1 MVVRPSVRRRVRFDF
16 VGPSTPLDTLDSIVR
31 IRPSRLPRRR
41 PSSSPRRAP
50 ESAASR
56 ANSNVC
62 SATNSARTGPRR
74 SGRARTAS
82 SAAATWASAVR
93 SSWRTSATPWC
104 RRGTGRGGP
113 LMPISGWVR
122 SSSSSTAHDTAERST
137 SQRADTV
144 GTDRSSCCQRRIVAP
159 MNPGVSATSRRRAT
173 RSATSFSTTYRCE
186 FNVPGLQ
193 WCGAARK
200 RSSRSPTVMRPPAVT
215 STREIP
221 TSATSSC
228 RRACAHSPSPRTV
241 KERCTL
247 RPRTG
252 SKPTTTRISQ
262 TPGDRSRSH
271 HLTHLI
277 LTDRVVGLRR
287 GEALA
292 LRWSDF
298 DETAST
304 LRIER
309 QVTRVRGVKGLIV
322 GPTKS
327 EAGKRTIVLPA
338 RCVAVLRPHRVAQA
352 ADRTG
357 AGKRWKEH
365 GLIFPSAVG
374 THLEPRAL
382 NTHLTKLCTEAG
394 VPHHGPHALRHTAA
408 TMAYALGVDWKEIQ
422 AMLGHTMLSTTMDI
436 YVDLT
441 DTAHQDTASKLD
453 GWFPAEDTEEDDS
466 EDPNV

>member
-1 MVVRPSVRRRVRFDF
+1 MSVLSMAEEPSDDRPGRRKSRGRRAHGEGSVYWREDRQRWVVELDYGIVNGRRKRAVRYFRTQEDAIETQQKARQAQADGVVHLDRRSRFGDFLTYWIDEIIIPSERAESTKSSYRDMTDNHIRPALGDKRLVDLKHEDLQRFLNRKAQDGYSASTMRTFRTILRQALNEAVITEKVSRNVAETLRVPKARKPTRK
-16 VGPSTPLDTLDSIVR
+16 VTPLSKEDGL
-31 IRPSRLPRRR
+31 RLLK
-41 PSSSPRRAP
+41 A
-50 ESAASR
+50 
-56 ANSNVC
+56 
-62 SATNSARTGPRR
+62 
-74 SGRARTAS
+74 
-82 SAAATWASAVR
+82 AAATR
-93 SSWRTSATPWC
+93 
-104 RRGTGRGGP
+104 
-113 LMPISGWVR
+113 
-122 SSSSSTAHDTAERST
+122 
-137 SQRADTV
+137 
-144 GTDRSSCCQRRIVAP
+144 
-159 MNPGVSATSRRRAT
+159 
-173 RSATSFSTTYRCE
+173 
-186 FNVPGLQ
+186 
-193 WCGAARK
+193 
-200 RSSRSPTVMRPPAVT
+200 
-215 STREIP
+215 
-221 TSATSSC
+221 
-228 RRACAHSPSPRTV
+228 
-241 KERCTL
+241 
-247 RPRTG
+247 
-252 SKPTTTRISQ
+252 
-262 TPGDRSRSH
+262 H
-271 HLTHLI
+271 HALYVL
-277 LTDRVVGLRR
+277 LAMVGLRR

-338 RCVAVLRPHRVAQA
+338 RCVAVLRSHRVAQA
-352 ADRTG
+352 ADRAG

-365 GLIFPSAVG
+365 GLIFPSTVG
-374 THLEPRAL
+374 THLEPRGL

-466 EDPNV
+466 EDPNA